1 MIHSDKVKF
10 HKEFIDPCL
19 CSSWVAAAVVGA
31 GALSAGASIYG
42 SSKAADT
49 QQAAAQAAAAQ
60 QMAMY
65 KQTREDL
72 SPYRDIGADASTR
85 MRTKLSDLTTP
96 ISIDPNMLENSDYYK
111 FAMTQGQKATQN
123 SAAARGLG
131 KAGAALKGAAAF
143 AKGLAT
149 DTYKTAFDMEN
160 INRTNTYD
168 RLKRLIDTGASAA
181 AGTGAL
187 GEKAAYNSS
196 SALVGGANAE
206 AAGYNR
212 AGSAISNFAG
222 NLGGYAMYQGMYGNG
237 GGGNILPGGPNGPA
251 VFST

>member
-1 MIHSDKVKF
+1 M
-10 HKEFIDPCL
+10 
-19 CSSWVAAAVVGA
+19 SWVAAAVVGA

-49 QQAAAQAAAAQ
+49 QSANAARVAEMQ
-60 QMAMY
+60 QRQYEQSRA
-65 KQTREDL
+65 DL
-72 SPYRDIGADASTR
+72 SPYRAIGEDATGR
-85 MRTKLSDLTTP
+85 MKTKLSDFTTP
-96 ISIDPNMLENSDYYK
+96 ISIDPNMLENSNYYK

-160 INRTNTYD
+160 INQTNAYS
-168 RLKRLIDTGASAA
+168 RLKSLIDTGANAA

-187 GEKAAYNSS
+187 GEKAAYNAGT
-196 SALVGGANAE
+196 ALTGGANAE
-206 AAGYNR
+206 AANYNNI
-212 AGSAISNFAG
+212 GKSISGLSN
-222 NLGGYAMYQGMYGNG
+222 NLGGYAMYQGLYGNG
-237 GGGNILPGGPNGPA
+237 GGGNVLPGGPNGPTP
-251 VFST
+251 FS